1 MKMGTGGR
9 RWGVSV
15 SLCCYS
21 QSPQTWYLK
30 TMQIH
35 SLIFLEFRNPKS
47 RCLQSCV
54 SSEGKSILFPFLAS
68 RGSSISWLVVLSSIF
83 RAHNSNLWCLCHIFC
98 LLFDFDPFAFLL
110 WIKEVLLHY
119 MSGPI
124 SSFLT
129 TSAKPL
135 LPWKATCLC
144 VRGQDV
150 DIFGSDYSACHKR
163 EANKAG
169 GPMNKWVSRRASCQ
183 HLIGPSIISR
193 CSFAHRT
200 IVFQLAQFLENSFW
214 IGFWRQSKFA

>member
-1 MKMGTGGR
+1 MSASTAQTHSRQLRLMWRITWFHYLNCDIASKDHLYTWPYFMKIKN
-9 RWGVSV
+9 
-15 SLCCYS
+15 LC
-21 QSPQTWYLK
+21 
-30 TMQIH
+30 
-35 SLIFLEFRNPKS
+35 
-47 RCLQSCV
+47 
-54 SSEGKSILFPFLAS
+54 FLAS
-68 RGSSISWLVVLSSIF
+68 RDSSISWLVVLSSIF
-83 RAHNSNLWCLCHIFC
+83 RAHHSNLRCLCHIFC

-119 MSGPI
+119 MSGSI

-169 GPMNKWVSRRASCQ
+169 GPMNK
-183 HLIGPSIISR
+183 
-193 CSFAHRT
+193 
-200 IVFQLAQFLENSFW
+200 
-214 IGFWRQSKFA
+214 